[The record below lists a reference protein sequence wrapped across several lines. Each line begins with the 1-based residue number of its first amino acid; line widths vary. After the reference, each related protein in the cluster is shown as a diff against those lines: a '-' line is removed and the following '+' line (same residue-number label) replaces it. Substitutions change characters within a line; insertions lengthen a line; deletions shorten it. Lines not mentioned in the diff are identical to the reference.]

1 MRKLSAIT
9 LILVPLICS
18 APLTL
23 AQKKGESARI
33 TVGVVTSAQ
42 RVELDSNAGKG
53 ALLGGALG
61 WALARNQ
68 SSGRQAAAALGG
80 AAVGGAGTSAAQG
93 DRNAMRY
100 TVQSGEGSA
109 VQVVTDQTEVRIGD
123 CVVVEETKHGA
134 NIRRTSPTMCQ
145 PSSDKVMDEVAD
157 EMQEEADECNQAKER
172 LLAAKTAEEVEVA
185 KQVMHILCNN

>member
-1 MRKLSAIT
+1 MQRMAIFT
-9 LILVPLICS
+9 LALVSLVCT

-33 TVGVVTSAQ
+33 TVGVVTSMQA
-42 RVELDSNAGKG
+42 VELDSNAGKG

-68 SSGRQAAAALGG
+68 SSGRQAAAAAGG
-80 AAVGGAGTSAAQG
+80 AALGGVGTRAAQG
-93 DRNAMRY
+93 DRSAMRY

-123 CVVVEETKHGA
+123 CVVVEETKNGA

-145 PSSDKVMDEVAD
+145 TTSEEVVSAVAD
-157 EMQEEADECNQAKER
+157 EMQEEANECDAAKQR
-172 LLAAKTAEEVEVA
+172 LLDAKTPEQVTVA
-185 KQVMHILCNN
+185 KQVMDILCNN